1 MVTSVLRIILK
12 HLCSKP
18 KASLLNIEVGLKLHL
33 INDCFDLRHNLLLR
47 SDLYVQLKFAQ
58 LVELKSAW
66 ALFSRYFHLWLMAS
80 GINVIK
86 MLSVIYG
93 FS

>member
-18 KASLLNIEVGLKLHL
+18 KASLLNIEVGLMLHL
-33 INDCFDLRHNLLLR
+33 NNDCFDLRHNLLLR

-58 LVELKSAW
+58 LMDITQHLGS
-66 ALFSRYFHLWLMAS
+66 LF
-80 GINVIK
+80 
-86 MLSVIYG
+86 
-93 FS
+93 